1 EVFKML
7 KNKKVLLAVTGGI
20 AVYKACELT
29 SKLTQAD
36 AEVRVIMTESACEF
50 DSPLTFQ
57 ALSRNPLYTD
67 TFDEKDPKII
77 EYIDLSDFDK
87 IAIIAPATANSLS
100 KIANGLGDDM
110 LTTTLL
116 ATRATIYV
124 APAMN
129 VHMYQNQAVI
139 ENMQK
144 LTRFGYHFI
153 EP

>member
-1 EVFKML
+1 MFKML

-20 AVYKACELT
+20 DVYKACDLT
-29 SKLTQAD
+29 SKLTHAG

-50 DSPLTFQ
+50 VSPLTFQ
-57 ALSRNPLYTD
+57 ALSRNPVYTD
-67 TFDEKDPKII
+67 TFDENDTKKMAD
-77 EYIDLSDFDK
+77 IDIADWAE
-87 IAIIAPATANSLS
+87 IAITDPATANSLS
-100 KIANGLGDDM
+100 KIANGVGDDM